1 MKINSLYVFSKIYIL
16 ALLASGIF
24 VSILKFSFFN
34 TDFFI
39 NVAQAI
45 LFLCGIVLLLKLK
58 KFSRFYRLVCLFI
71 VLPLLTYLS
80 LELLQ
85 ELEKILSDKGLLL
98 YKNSYLTDK
107 FISLS
112 YYFIPSITLMI
123 VYKYEFLDEN
133 KSNSTSKIPEIISLL
148 VQTVLF
154 AIPTLIVLSRV
165 FGFELTSILATSG
178 VLAAIIGLAIQAN
191 LSNILSGV
199 FVNIERPFS
208 SNEWVSIGSVSGL
221 VSDVTWRSTRLRT
234 LDNTEVTIPNE
245 LVASSI
251 IVNWSRNDSELMSDG
266 FNIFKELS
274 FHPRHDPQHLTQLL
288 HNALKKVKSVDG
300 RKQLDLQLV
309 NFIDI
314 NEYGLK
320 FEIGFD
326 CINPL
331 QRKAQQ
337 NAVLQEVHKT
347 LQHAG
352 IVMSVGRLHT
362 ELDHDVGF
370 HALKSHR
377 TPEDFEP
384 GFSGD
389 FNPYN
394 EAIKNEVLLQ
404 KVPIFSSMNHEQIRS
419 IAENCKRVHF
429 KAADLI
435 IKQNDP
441 GDSLFII
448 ADGVVSIQV
457 DQDNGS
463 RVVVSKLG
471 VGDFFGEMSLMT
483 GEPRTA
489 NVISES
495 PTVALKVDKKTI
507 KDLFLKNPKVFDLVS
522 EILARRKIALGDIS
536 ATSAEESK
544 KVKNIAKELKNAII
558 SFLS

>member
-1 MKINSLYVFSKIYIL
+1 
-16 ALLASGIF
+16 
-24 VSILKFSFFN
+24 
-34 TDFFI
+34 
-39 NVAQAI
+39 
-45 LFLCGIVLLLKLK
+45 
-58 KFSRFYRLVCLFI
+58 LFI
-71 VLPLLTYLS
+71 ALPLFTYLS

-85 ELEKILSDKGLLL
+85 DLEKILSDKGLLL
-98 YKNSYLTDK
+98 YKNSDLTDK
-107 FISLS
+107 LISLS
-112 YYFIPSITLMI
+112 YYFIPSINLMI

-133 KSNSTSKIPEIISLL
+133 KNNATSKIPEIISLL

-234 LDNTEVTIPNE
+234 LDNTEITIPNE

-309 NFIDI
+309 NFIDVS
-314 NEYGLK
+314 EYGLK

-326 CINPL
+326 CTNPL

-352 IVMSVGRLHT
+352 IGMSVGRLHT

-404 KVPIFSSMNHEQIRS
+404 KVPIFASMNHEQIRS

-429 KAADLI
+429 KTEDLI

-457 DQDNGS
+457 DQENGS

-483 GEPRTA
+483 GEPTTA

-495 PTVALKVDKKTI
+495 PTVALKVDKETI
-507 KDLFLKNPKVFDLVS
+507 KALFLKNPKVFDLVS
-522 EILARRKIALGDIS
+522 EILAKRKIALGDIS
-536 ATSAEESK
+536 ASSAEESK

>member
-24 VSILKFSFFN
+24 VSILKFSFLN
-34 TDFFI
+34 ADLLI

-45 LFLCGIVLLLKLK
+45 LFICGMVLLVRLKN
-58 KFSRFYRLVCLFI
+58 FSRFYRLVCLFI
-71 VLPLLTYLS
+71 ALQLFTYLS

-85 ELEKILSDKGLLL
+85 DLEKILSDKGLLL

-107 FISLS
+107 LISLS
-112 YYFIPSITLMI
+112 YYFIPSINLMI

-133 KSNSTSKIPEIISLL
+133 KNNATSKIPEIISLL

-234 LDNTEVTIPNE
+234 LDNTEITIPNE

-309 NFIDI
+309 NFIDVS
-314 NEYGLK
+314 EYGLK

-326 CINPL
+326 CTNPL

-352 IVMSVGRLHT
+352 IGMSVGRLHT

-404 KVPIFSSMNHEQIRS
+404 KVPIFASMNHEQIRS

-429 KAADLI
+429 KTEDLI

-457 DQDNGS
+457 DQENGS

-483 GEPRTA
+483 GEPTTA

-495 PTVALKVDKKTI
+495 PTVALKVDKETI
-507 KDLFLKNPKVFDLVS
+507 KALFLKNPKVFDLVS
-522 EILARRKIALGDIS
+522 EILAKRKIALGDIS
-536 ATSAEESK
+536 ASSAEESK

>member
-1 MKINSLYVFSKIYIL
+1 L

-24 VSILKFSFFN
+24 VSILKFSFLN
-34 TDFFI
+34 ADLLI

-45 LFLCGIVLLLKLK
+45 LFICGMVLLVRLKN
-58 KFSRFYRLVCLFI
+58 FSRFYRLVCLFI
-71 VLPLLTYLS
+71 ALPLFTYLS

-85 ELEKILSDKGLLL
+85 DLEKILSDKGLLL
-98 YKNSYLTDK
+98 YKNSDLTDK
-107 FISLS
+107 LISLS
-112 YYFIPSITLMI
+112 YYFIPSINLMI

-133 KSNSTSKIPEIISLL
+133 KNNATSKIPEIISLL

-234 LDNTEVTIPNE
+234 LDNTEITIPNE

-309 NFIDI
+309 NFIDVS
-314 NEYGLK
+314 EYGLK

-326 CINPL
+326 CTNPL

-352 IVMSVGRLHT
+352 IGMSVGRLHT

-404 KVPIFSSMNHEQIRS
+404 KVPIFASMNHEQIRS

-429 KAADLI
+429 KTEDLI

-457 DQDNGS
+457 DQENGS

-483 GEPRTA
+483 GEPTTA

-495 PTVALKVDKKTI
+495 PTVALKVDKETI
-507 KDLFLKNPKVFDLVS
+507 KALFLKNPKVFDLVS
-522 EILARRKIALGDIS
+522 EILAKRKIALGDIS
-536 ATSAEESK
+536 ASSAEESK